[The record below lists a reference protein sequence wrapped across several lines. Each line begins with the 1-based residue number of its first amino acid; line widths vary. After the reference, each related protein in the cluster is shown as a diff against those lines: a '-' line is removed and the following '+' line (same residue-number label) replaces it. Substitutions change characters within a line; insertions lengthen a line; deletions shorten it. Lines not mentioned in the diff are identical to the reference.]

1 MEAREAGKAIAEGFC
16 LMAVQSEV
24 VKWKSEKT
32 LWFCDSVRIVC
43 SSRATLPL
51 KKGPKGVSRRV
62 QNRSCSFFCQRD
74 SGKDWNVL
82 CRATTGSA
90 DEQAGSGSKG
100 LYCFIAGDYAVL
112 YCYPDFMGYI
122 SHRLHHQIPF
132 LWKLHS
138 VHHSSSKMDWLASV
152 RVHPL
157 NQVISRALGAIPL
170 VLLGFSKETLGAYL
184 IFVGLWAIFIHSN
197 TRFELKWLHKVF
209 ATPKFH
215 HWHHCKD
222 MEGRD
227 KNFAGQFPWI
237 DLLFGT
243 YYMPEHWPKEY
254 GIDEPMPAG
263 FVKQMR
269 YPFLKEN
276 LQAPSNESEIR
287 LEKTDQR
294 GEDETASAGGT

>member
-1 MEAREAGKAIAEGFC
+1 MILFVLFVPLER
-16 LMAVQSEV
+16 LY
-24 VKWKSEKT
+24 
-32 LWFCDSVRIVC
+32 
-43 SSRATLPL
+43 PL
-51 KKGPKGVSRRV
+51 KKDQKVFREGFKTDLVH
-62 QNRSCSFFCQRD
+62 FFVNEILVKI
-74 SGKDWNVL
+74 GMFFVALPLVL
-82 CRATTGSA
+82 LMNKLAP
-90 DEQAGSGSKG
+90 G
-100 LYCFIAGDYAVL
+100 LKAFIASLPGIVQFFTAIL
-112 YCYPDFMGYI
+112 IADFMGYI

-276 LQAPSNESEIR
+276 LQVPSIESENR
-287 LEKTDQR
+287 PEKTDQR